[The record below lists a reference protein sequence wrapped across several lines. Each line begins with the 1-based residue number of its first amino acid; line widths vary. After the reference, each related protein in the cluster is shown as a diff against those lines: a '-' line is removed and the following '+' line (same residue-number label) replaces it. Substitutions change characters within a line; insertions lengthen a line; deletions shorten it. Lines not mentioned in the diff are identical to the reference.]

1 MKKLYIAPEF
11 ELHRVTLQD
20 VLLASPTE
28 GTIPQGGDVDPPVL
42 PTEAPGEE
50 VDF

>member
-11 ELHRVTLQD
+11 DLHKVTLQD

-28 GTIPQGGDVDPPVL
+28 GTIPQGGDLDPTL
-42 PTEAPGEE
+42 PPDDPGEE

>member
-11 ELHRVTLQD
+11 DLHKVTLQD

-28 GTIPQGGDVDPPVL
+28 GTIPQGGDLDPTL
-42 PTEAPGEE
+42 PDEE
-50 VDF
+50 VPDF